1 MKIFKVVGNVIATV
15 GKTIE
20 DVAETISVSVGDE
33 GLKHSTRQAFK
44 IVNISLDQSVEMA
57 LLESEEELKAFRK
70 EHNISSKK

>member
-20 DVAETISVSVGDE
+20 DVAETISVAVGDE

-44 IVNISLDQSVEMA
+44 IVNVSLDQSVEMA
-57 LLESEEELKAFRK
+57 LLESNKELDDFRK
-70 EHNISSKK
+70 EHNIKPAK